1 MAEVPALTRRCRE
14 GLLRGPLMLVVLL
27 DRGLATNMGDVSAE
41 TRDVLF
47 RGEEISPGVA
57 EPGRGDST
65 RK

>member
-1 MAEVPALTRRCRE
+1 
-14 GLLRGPLMLVVLL
+14 MLVVLL